1 MIQSAVKQLFKGED
15 VMNESEIKQLNSE
28 LMQNTEVVY
37 LATVDGDGFP
47 QVRAMVNL
55 RNASL
60 NPSAAK
66 VFEGHRDDFLM
77 YFTTHKSSD
86 KMKHIK
92 MNPRASVY
100 FCDSK
105 QHCGLLLAGKIEIT
119 SDAKLKKDLWQ
130 ERWMKHFPAGAEDPE
145 YIVLRFVPSF
155 VKGWSPQGSF
165 QFKLAQE

>member
-1 MIQSAVKQLFKGED
+1 
-15 VMNESEIKQLNSE
+15 MNESEIKQLNSE

-55 RNASL
+55 RNTSL
-60 NPSAAK
+60 NPSTAK
-66 VFEGHRDDFLM
+66 VFESHLDDFLM

-86 KMKHIK
+86 KIKHIQ
-92 MNPRASVY
+92 MNPNASVY

-105 QHCGLLLAGKIEIT
+105 QRCSLLLAGKIEIV

-130 ERWMKHFPAGAEDPE
+130 QRWIKHFPTGAEDPE

-155 VKGWSPQGSF
+155 AKGSSPQGPF
-165 QFKLAQE
+165 QFKLAQK

>member
-1 MIQSAVKQLFKGED
+1 
-15 VMNESEIKQLNSE
+15 MNESEMKQLNSK
-28 LMQNTEVVY
+28 LMQTAEVVY

-66 VFEGHRDDFLM
+66 VFDGHDDDFLM

-86 KMKHIK
+86 KMKHIRT
-92 MNPRASVY
+92 NPNASVY

-105 QHCGLLLAGKIEIT
+105 QRCGLLLAGKIEIA
-119 SDAKLKKDLWQ
+119 SEAKLKKDLWQ
-130 ERWMKHFPAGAEDPE
+130 DRWIKHFPTGAEDPE
-145 YIVLRFVPSF
+145 YTVLRFVPSF
-155 VKGWSPQGSF
+155 VKGWSPQGPF
-165 QFKLAQE
+165 QFKLAQK